1 MGSELDSAV
10 EFERRA
16 KALGVDDIV
25 IQTLKAENVDTYGK
39 FAFSVAYAPGAADET
54 PLLQMITRVAGDPP
68 PPAQAAAMR
77 RLFWESHTL
86 ALADL
91 KQRSE
96 HGSDSVSKKLPASER
111 KARSDAQ
118 RGRLTG
124 LTWGPDAEPS
134 HQLVDRFVAMYEE
147 NIISYVKPEF
157 CTSRSYE
164 VLNAKQTPSFSLGS
178 DGNLKLK
185 EASHD
190 QECAVNGEMRLREAF
205 RRKALAM
212 DLAQLVSYNVAEEW
226 HAYLFMSLQRET
238 PKGFRGITV
247 AQLIAADKRLW
258 VLVSEA
264 TRGNTASPPGRPK
277 PCDQALK
284 DASSTQDVLSF
295 LLPVPD
301 VHHPV
306 PTYRAEPYPTPPP
319 KGAGKG
325 AKGHK
330 GKSAPEPLPEGC
342 SLKKPDGKPICGLY
356 NRGRCWTKCKPG
368 KRCSRGFHVCFK
380 CFRDKHH
387 FTNARIQTDKCLIQF
402 HFKLLKKQR
411 IQRMWEPTSQLHH
424 PNDKGS
430 LNNSFILINPP

>member
-1 MGSELDSAV
+1 MGSELDSSV

-16 KALGVDDIV
+16 KVLGVDDIV
-25 IQTLKAENVDTYGK
+25 IQALKADNIDTYGK
-39 FAFSVAYAPGAADET
+39 FAFSVAYAPGATDER
-54 PLLQMITRVAGDPP
+54 PLLEMIARVAGDPP
-68 PPAQAAAMR
+68 PPAQTAAMR

-96 HGSDSVSKKLPASER
+96 HGSDTVSKKLPASER

-147 NIISYVKPEF
+147 NIIAYVKPEH

-164 VLNAKQTPSFSLGS
+164 VLNAKQMPSFSLGG

-185 EASHD
+185 DASQD

-212 DLAQLVSYNVAEEW
+212 DLALLVSYNVAEEW
-226 HAYLFMSLQRET
+226 HAYLFMSLQREA
-238 PKGFRGITV
+238 PKGFKGITV
-247 AQLIAADKRLW
+247 SQLIAADKRLW

-264 TRGNTASPPGRPK
+264 TRGNVAAPPGQPK
-277 PCDQALK
+277 PCDRALR
-284 DASSTQDVLSF
+284 DASSSQDVMSF
-295 LLPVPD
+295 LLPVPE
-301 VHHPV
+301 VHHAA
-306 PTYRAEPYPTPPP
+306 PTHRPEPYPTL

-325 AKGHK
+325 AKGGQK
-330 GKSAPEPLPEGC
+330 GKAPPESLPEGC
-342 SLKKPDGKPICGLY
+342 SLKKPDGKPVCGLF
-356 NRGRCWTKCKPG
+356 NRGRCWTKIKHG
-368 KRCSRGFHVCFK
+368 KRRSRGFHACFK
-380 CFRDKHH
+380 CFRDKPYHECTH
-387 FTNARIQTDKCLIQF
+387 TD
-402 HFKLLKKQR
+402 
-411 IQRMWEPTSQLHH
+411 
-424 PNDKGS
+424 
-430 LNNSFILINPP
+430 